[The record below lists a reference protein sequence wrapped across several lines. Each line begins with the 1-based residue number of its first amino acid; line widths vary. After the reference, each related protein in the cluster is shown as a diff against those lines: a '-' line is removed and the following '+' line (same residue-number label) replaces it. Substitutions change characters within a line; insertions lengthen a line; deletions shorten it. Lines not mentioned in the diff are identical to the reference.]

1 MNTGTK
7 NGLPYMDT
15 PLLRVHEAAALLK
28 VSKWT
33 VYRWIEEGRLR
44 ATKIGRG
51 SLRIFRAS
59 LSALI
64 DENQTDSFGIPPAKH
79 RGNAVRLKAVAARK
93 RK

>member
-1 MNTGTK
+1 
-7 NGLPYMDT
+7 MDT

-59 LSALI
+59 LTALI
-64 DENQTDSFGIPPAKH
+64 DENRTDSLGAPAKH
-79 RGNAVRLKAVAARK
+79 RGNAVRLRATAAKK

>member
-1 MNTGTK
+1 
-7 NGLPYMDT
+7 MDA

-51 SLRIFRAS
+51 SLRVFRVS
-59 LSALI
+59 LAALI
-64 DENQTDSFGIPPAKH
+64 NENKTDSLGLPAKH
-79 RGNAVRLKAVAARK
+79 RGNVVRLRADAAKK

>member
-1 MNTGTK
+1 
-7 NGLPYMDT
+7 MDT

-51 SLRIFRAS
+51 SLRIFRVS
-59 LSALI
+59 LTALI
-64 DENQTDSFGIPPAKH
+64 DENRTDSLGILPKH
-79 RGNAVRLKAVAARK
+79 RGDVVKLRVTAGKK
-93 RK
+93 RSEGT

>member
-1 MNTGTK
+1 
-7 NGLPYMDT
+7 MDT
-15 PLLRVHEAAALLK
+15 TLLRVHEAAALLK

-51 SLRIFRAS
+51 SLRIFRVS
-59 LSALI
+59 LTALI
-64 DENQTDSFGIPPAKH
+64 DENRTDSLGVPVNQ
-79 RGNAVRLKAVAARK
+79 RGNVVKLRTVTVRK